1 LQLYGARSS
10 ARSNVLLGMRAPA
23 YFDPLLVAFRRGQA
37 GRWVHLGHWDSP
49 QVADSERAAFGRAQA
64 RLDDILLEMADLHPR
79 QSVLDVGCGL
89 GATLETIN
97 RRVGGMSL
105 TGLNIDAR
113 QLELCRGIEAANG
126 NRFSWQE
133 GDACALPFADA
144 SFDRLLC
151 IEAMFHFASR
161 RAFFAEAARVLRP
174 GGVLVA
180 TDIVV
185 SPTAREMQTSV
196 AATIDAGFGPW
207 PDLWGS
213 DADHRALGAAAG
225 LHCSEWRDATANTL
239 PSHRFTT
246 PAQRM
251 RHESGDIVAKAAL
264 MLEWLHV
271 HGHLQY
277 LYLRFDKA
285 AP

>member
-1 LQLYGARSS
+1 MSVTAR
-10 ARSNVLLGMRAPA
+10 VPA
-23 YFDPLLVAFRRGQA
+23 YFDPLLAGFRRGQA
-37 GRWVHLGHWDSP
+37 GRWVHLGHWDRP
-49 QVADSERAAFGRAQA
+49 PAAGAERAEFGRAQA
-64 RLDDILLEMADLHPR
+64 RLDEILLEMADLRPE

-89 GATLETIN
+89 GATLETLN
-97 RRVGGMSL
+97 RRLGGMTL

-113 QLELCRGIEAANG
+113 QLELCRGIEPANG
-126 NRFSWQE
+126 NRLTWHE
-133 GDACALPFADA
+133 GDACDLPFADA
-144 SFDRLLC
+144 RFERVLC

-180 TDIVV
+180 SDIVV
-185 SPTAREMQTSV
+185 SPAARELEASGLGI
-196 AATIDAGFGPW
+196 AACIDAGFGPW
-207 PDLWGS
+207 PDFWS
-213 DADHRALGAAAG
+213 RDADHRSLAAAAG
-225 LHCSEWRDATANTL
+225 LRCTEWRDATANTL

-246 PAQRM
+246 PSRPAPQ
-251 RHESGDIVAKAAL
+251 DIVANAAL

-277 LYLRFDKA
+277 LYLRFDKV

>member
-1 LQLYGARSS
+1 MRVPAR
-10 ARSNVLLGMRAPA
+10 VPA
-23 YFDPLLVAFRRGQA
+23 YFDPLLEGFRRGQA
-37 GRWVHLGHWDSP
+37 GRWVHLGHWDRP
-49 QVADSERAAFGRAQA
+49 QAAGGERAEFGRAQA
-64 RLDDILLEMADLHPR
+64 KLDEILLEMADLHPG

-89 GATLETIN
+89 GGTLQTIN
-97 RRVGGMSL
+97 RSMSGMAL

-126 NRFSWQE
+126 NRLSWEE
-133 GDACALPFADA
+133 GDACRLPFAAA

-151 IEAMFHFASR
+151 IEAMFHFGSR

-180 TDIVV
+180 SDIVV
-185 SPTAREMQTSV
+185 SPAARELETSGLRV
-196 AATIDAGFGPW
+196 AASIDAGFGPW

-213 DADHRALGAAAG
+213 DADHRSLAAAAG
-225 LHCSEWRDATANTL
+225 LHCTQWRDATANTL

-246 PAQRM
+246 PSQRA
-251 RHESGDIVAKAAL
+251 RHDPSDILANAAL
-264 MLEWLHV
+264 MLQWLHV

>member
-1 LQLYGARSS
+1 
-10 ARSNVLLGMRAPA
+10 MRVPPRLPS
-23 YFDPLLVAFRRGQA
+23 YLEPLLEGFRRGQT
-37 GRWVHLGHWDSP
+37 GRSVHLGHWDRP
-49 QVADSERAAFGRAQA
+49 QAAGGERAEFGRAQA
-64 RLDDILLEMADLHPR
+64 RLDDLLLEMADLHPG

-89 GATLETIN
+89 GGTLQTIN
-97 RRVGGMSL
+97 LRMSGMAL
-105 TGLNIDAR
+105 AGLNIDAR
-113 QLELCRGIEAANG
+113 QIELCRGIEAAHG
-126 NRFSWQE
+126 NRLSWEE
-133 GDACALPFADA
+133 GDACCLPFAAA

-180 TDIVV
+180 SDIVA
-185 SPTAREMQTSV
+185 SPAARELETPAFHV
-196 AATIDAGFGPW
+196 AASIDAGFGPW
-207 PDLWGS
+207 PDLWS
-213 DADHRALGAAAG
+213 HDADHRALAAAAG
-225 LHCSEWRDATANTL
+225 LHCTQWCDATANTL

-246 PAQRM
+246 PSRRA
-251 RHESGDIVAKAAL
+251 RHDPGDIVANAAL

-271 HGHLQY
+271 NGHLQY

>member
-1 LQLYGARSS
+1 
-10 ARSNVLLGMRAPA
+10 MRVPA
-23 YFDPLLVAFRRGQA
+23 YFDPLLEGFRRGQA
-37 GRWVHLGHWDSP
+37 ARWVHLGHWDSP
-49 QVADSERAAFGRAQA
+49 QAAGSERAEFGRAQA
-64 RLDDILLEMADLHPR
+64 RLDDILLELADLRPG

-89 GATLETIN
+89 GATLETLN
-97 RRVGGMSL
+97 RRTSGMVL

-126 NRFSWQE
+126 NRLSWEE
-133 GDACALPFADA
+133 GDACDMPFAA
-144 SFDRLLC
+144 ARFDRLLC

-161 RAFFAEAARVLRP
+161 RDFFAEAARVLRP

-180 TDIVV
+180 SDIVV
-185 SPTAREMQTSV
+185 SPV
-196 AATIDAGFGPW
+196 APDLQSSIADAIDAGFGPW

-213 DADHRALGAAAG
+213 DADHRALAAAAG

-246 PAQRM
+246 PSQRV
-251 RHESGDIVAKAAL
+251 RHGTGDIVANAAL
-264 MLEWLHV
+264 MLEWLHL

>member
-1 LQLYGARSS
+1 
-10 ARSNVLLGMRAPA
+10 MRAPSRLPL
-23 YFDPLLVAFRRGQA
+23 YFEPLLEGFRRGQT
-37 GRWVHLGHWDSP
+37 GRWVHLGHWDHP
-49 QVADSERAAFGRAQA
+49 QAAGGERAEFGRAQA
-64 RLDDILLEMADLHPR
+64 RLDEILLEMADLHPG

-89 GATLETIN
+89 GATLQTIN
-97 RRVGGMSL
+97 THMIGMAL

-113 QLELCRGIEAANG
+113 QLELCRGIETANG
-126 NRFSWQE
+126 NRLSWEE
-133 GDACALPFADA
+133 GDACRLPFADA

-161 RAFFAEAARVLRP
+161 RAFFAEAARVLRA

-180 TDIVV
+180 SDIVV
-185 SPTAREMQTSV
+185 SPAARELETPGFRV
-196 AATIDAGFGPW
+196 AQAIDAGFGPW

-213 DADHRALGAAAG
+213 DADHRALAAAAG
-225 LHCSEWRDATANTL
+225 LHCTQWRDATTNTL

-246 PAQRM
+246 PSQRA
-251 RHESGDIVAKAAL
+251 RHDPSDVVANATL
-264 MLEWLHV
+264 MLGWLHA

>member
-1 LQLYGARSS
+1 
-10 ARSNVLLGMRAPA
+10 MRVPA
-23 YFDPLLVAFRRGQA
+23 YFDPLLDGFRRGQA
-37 GRWVHLGHWDSP
+37 GRSVHLGHWDRP
-49 QVADSERAAFGRAQA
+49 QAAGGERAEFGHAQA
-64 RLDDILLEMADLHPR
+64 RLDDILLEMADLHSG
-79 QSVLDVGCGL
+79 QSLLDVGCGL

-97 RRVGGMSL
+97 RRMRGMTL

-126 NRFSWQE
+126 NRLSWQE
-133 GDACALPFADA
+133 GDACSLPFAAA
-144 SFDRLLC
+144 SYDRLLC

-180 TDIVV
+180 TDIII
-185 SPTAREMQTSV
+185 SPAARERETSV
-196 AATIDAGFGPW
+196 AAAIDAGFGPW
-207 PDLWGS
+207 PDLWAS
-213 DADHRALGAAAG
+213 DADHRALAAAAG
-225 LHCSEWRDATANTL
+225 LHCTHWRDATANTL

-246 PAQRM
+246 PSDRA
-251 RHESGDIVAKAAL
+251 RHDPGDIVANAAL
-264 MLEWLHV
+264 MLERLHAQ
-271 HGHLQY
+271 GHLQY